1 MIKSISWIKKASA
14 KYKQESFGDFSKLSD
29 PIGFGFSDP
38 PDKPSSVR
46 VISMIGK
53 TRFHQ

>member
-1 MIKSISWIKKASA
+1 MPRVSP
-14 KYKQESFGDFSKLSD
+14 KYKQESFGEFSELSD

-38 PDKPSSVR
+38 PNKPSSVR

-53 TRFHQ
+53 N